1 MFFKKYLVIIPGII
15 LAFVLYSLSQGFNNV
30 IGIEIL
36 GYSKS
41 PISTAMIA
49 ILIGIFFGNLFK
61 VRSSFQKGLD
71 FTREYILKLGIIC
84 LGIQLKPFEFLEF
97 GKIAI
102 PLIVI
107 CIISVLIV
115 IKLLII
121 KFKIPTRMAYLIS
134 IGSTVCGTTAIMAT
148 APVIKANKSEVS
160 YAIANITLFGIL
172 SMLLYPYFANYY
184 FEGNSLFAGL
194 FLGTSIHETSQV
206 AAAGLIYDQQF
217 NSPET
222 LNIATVTKL
231 IRNTFLIIMIPLFAF
246 LYNRGQS
253 KEKNYSIIN
262 IFPYFVL
269 GFIGMIILRNVGDQ
283 IFISNNNLEWIKI
296 INFIK
301 DSSKIFLTMAMA
313 AIGLS
318 TNLKDIIRMGY
329 KPFLIGFFA
338 MLTVGIVSILILE
351 TYLNLSISIA

>member
-1 MFFKKYLVIIPGII
+1 MLKKKYLVFIPGII
-15 LAFVLYSLSQGFNNV
+15 LAFVLYTLSQGFNNI
-30 IGIEIL
+30 IGIELL
-36 GYSKS
+36 GYNKS

-49 ILIGIFFGNLFK
+49 IILGIFFGNAFEI
-61 VRSSFQKGLD
+61 RDGFQQGLD
-71 FTREYILKLGIIC
+71 FTREYILKLGIIF

-97 GKIAI
+97 GKVAI
-102 PLIVI
+102 PLIII
-107 CIISVLIV
+107 CIVSVLIV
-115 IKLLII
+115 IKLLI
-121 KFKIPTRMAYLIS
+121 KKLKIPTRMAYLIS

-172 SMLLYPYFANYY
+172 SMLIYPYFANIY
-184 FEGNSLFAGL
+184 FNGQPLLVGL

-231 IRNTFLIIMIPLFAF
+231 IRNTFLVIMIPLFAF
-246 LYNRGQS
+246 LYNRNKS

-269 GFIGMIILRNVGDQ
+269 GFVGMIILRNTGDQ
-283 IFISNNNLEWIKI
+283 FFLNISNNNWENTIDIIKS
-296 INFIK
+296 
-301 DSSKIFLTMAMA
+301 SSKIFLTMAMA

-318 TNLKDIIRMGY
+318 TNLKDIKNMGY
-329 KPFLIGFFA
+329 KPFIVGFIGMA
-338 MLTVGIVSILILE
+338 TVGVVSLLTIE
-351 TYLNLSISIA
+351 TYVKFFI